1 MAYLIFPTIDIKHTR
16 NNVLSQLLELKLIFF
31 LYFLYSIDL
40 LQHRQPLSNYLSEKL
55 EFDFA
60 LTCA

>member
-1 MAYLIFPTIDIKHTR
+1 MDIKHYR
-16 NNVLSQLLELKLIFF
+16 NNVLTQLLELKFIFF

-40 LQHRQPLSNYLSEKL
+40 LQHRQPLLNYLSEKL

-60 LTCA
+60 LTFA

>member
-1 MAYLIFPTIDIKHTR
+1 MAYLIFPTIGIKHAR

-40 LQHRQPLSNYLSEKL
+40 LQHRQPLLNYLSEKL

-60 LTCA
+60 LTFA